1 MPRRAV
7 AAAETVR
14 ATPTLMHCKYRM
26 LIASEVVCCCE
37 CRQPSMWNL
46 PSMLNFILG
55 YEDMGAKQ
63 GRETL
68 VLTAKKHC
76 RGTSA
81 HTHTLTTL
89 TF

>member
-1 MPRRAV
+1 
-7 AAAETVR
+7 
-14 ATPTLMHCKYRM
+14 
-26 LIASEVVCCCE
+26 
-37 CRQPSMWNL
+37 
-46 PSMLNFILG
+46 MLNFILG